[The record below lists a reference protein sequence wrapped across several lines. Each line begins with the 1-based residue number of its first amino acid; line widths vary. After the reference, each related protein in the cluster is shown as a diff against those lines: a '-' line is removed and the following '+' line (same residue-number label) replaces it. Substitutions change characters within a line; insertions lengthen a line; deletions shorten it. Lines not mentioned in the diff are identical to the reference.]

1 MRIFITGFLQVFFV
15 ILSTYLVQKQNIVG
29 VGLVGFCIVIIWCL
43 NVKKISIGTWE
54 ERLYYAFGSSFGSML
69 SLWLSGLYL

>member
-15 ILSTYLVQKQNIVG
+15 ILSTYLVQKHNLIGVGIVG
-29 VGLVGFCIVIIWCL
+29 FVIAIVWSF
-43 NVKKISIGTWE
+43 NVKRISIGTWE